1 VTSDPVSVQV
11 VGDEASGDT
20 RPVAGESVLEIRDLN
35 VTFKTEDGPV
45 YAVRGINLDVAA
57 GEVLGIVGESGS
69 GKSVTSLAVMGLL
82 PPTAQISGSV
92 LLLGA
97 ELLGLSEKGLAKLRG
112 DEIAMIFQD
121 PMSSLNPVLTIADQI
136 MEPLRQHQGLSARA
150 ARRQAIE
157 LLEMVRISDAS
168 RRIDDYP
175 HRLSGGMRQRVM
187 IAIAVACRPKLLIA
201 DEPTTAL
208 DVTIQSQILEL
219 LRDLQ
224 REIGMSVILITHDLG
239 VVAEFAQRVVVMYA
253 GRVVESAPV
262 GALFAR
268 PMHPYTEGLIR
279 AVPNLDEDVYRL
291 ATIPGNIPDPSASIA
306 GCRFNPRCREA
317 VRSCMEE
324 TPALVSAGAGHVA
337 RCPPR
342 VAAGEPA

>member
-1 VTSDPVSVQV
+1 MTEQALLSVENLTVQFRGDAGWV
-11 VGDEASGDT
+11 NAIEGVDFAVG
-20 RPVAGESVLEIRDLN
+20 PGEC
-35 VTFKTEDGPV
+35 
-45 YAVRGINLDVAA
+45 
-57 GEVLGIVGESGS
+57 LGIVGESGS
-69 GKSVTSLAVMGLL
+69 GKSVSALSILKLHNRANTRYASGAVRYDGRDLL
-82 PPTAQISGSV
+82 TLPNRQLRRV
-92 LLLGA
+92 
-97 ELLGLSEKGLAKLRG
+97 RG

-342 VAAGEPA
+342 VAAGEPV

>member
-1 VTSDPVSVQV
+1 MTEQALLSVENLTVQFRGDAGWV
-11 VGDEASGDT
+11 NAIEGVDFAVG
-20 RPVAGESVLEIRDLN
+20 PGEC
-35 VTFKTEDGPV
+35 
-45 YAVRGINLDVAA
+45 
-57 GEVLGIVGESGS
+57 LGIVGESGS
-69 GKSVTSLAVMGLL
+69 GKSVSALSILKLHSRANTRYASGAVRYDGRDLL
-82 PPTAQISGSV
+82 TLPNRQ
-92 LLLGA
+92 
-97 ELLGLSEKGLAKLRG
+97 LRRVRG
-112 DEIAMIFQD
+112 GEIAMIFQD

-239 VVAEFAQRVVVMYA
+239 VVAEVAQRVVVMYA

-324 TPALVSAGAGHVA
+324 TPALVSAGAGHIA

-342 VAAGEPA
+342 VAAGEPV

>member
-1 VTSDPVSVQV
+1 MTEQALLSVENLTVQFRGDAGWV
-11 VGDEASGDT
+11 NAIEGVDFAVG
-20 RPVAGESVLEIRDLN
+20 PGEC
-35 VTFKTEDGPV
+35 
-45 YAVRGINLDVAA
+45 
-57 GEVLGIVGESGS
+57 LGIVGESGS
-69 GKSVTSLAVMGLL
+69 GKSVSALSILKLHSRANTRYASGAVRYDGRDLL
-82 PPTAQISGSV
+82 TLPNRQ
-92 LLLGA
+92 
-97 ELLGLSEKGLAKLRG
+97 LRRVRG
-112 DEIAMIFQD
+112 GEIAMIFQD

-324 TPALVSAGAGHVA
+324 TPALVSAGAGHIA

-342 VAAGEPA
+342 VAAGEPV

>member
-1 VTSDPVSVQV
+1 MTEQALLSVENLTVQFRGDAGWV
-11 VGDEASGDT
+11 NAIEGVDFAVG
-20 RPVAGESVLEIRDLN
+20 PGEC
-35 VTFKTEDGPV
+35 
-45 YAVRGINLDVAA
+45 
-57 GEVLGIVGESGS
+57 LGIVGESGS
-69 GKSVTSLAVMGLL
+69 GKSVSALSILKLHSRANTRYASGAVRYDGRDLL
-82 PPTAQISGSV
+82 TLPNRQ
-92 LLLGA
+92 
-97 ELLGLSEKGLAKLRG
+97 LRRVRG
-112 DEIAMIFQD
+112 GEIAMIFQD
-121 PMSSLNPVLTIADQI
+121 PMSSPNPVLTIADQI

-150 ARRQAIE
+150 ARRQAIG
-157 LLEMVRISDAS
+157 LLELVRRAAAP
-168 RRIDDYP
+168 RRIDHDP

-201 DEPTTAL
+201 DEPPTAL
-208 DVTIQSQILEL
+208 DVTIQSQILAL

-291 ATIPGNIPDPSASIA
+291 ATIPGNIPDPLASIA
-306 GCRFNPRCREA
+306 GCRLYQPSRDA
-317 VRSCMEE
+317 VRSCMEQ
-324 TPALVSAGAGHVA
+324 TPALVSAGAGHIA

-342 VAAGEPA
+342 VG

>member
-1 VTSDPVSVQV
+1 MTEQALLSVENLTVQFRGDAGWV
-11 VGDEASGDT
+11 NAIEGVDFAVG
-20 RPVAGESVLEIRDLN
+20 PGEC
-35 VTFKTEDGPV
+35 
-45 YAVRGINLDVAA
+45 
-57 GEVLGIVGESGS
+57 LGIVGESGS
-69 GKSVTSLAVMGLL
+69 GKSVSALSILKLHSYANTRYASGAVRYDGRDLL
-82 PPTAQISGSV
+82 TLPNRQ
-92 LLLGA
+92 
-97 ELLGLSEKGLAKLRG
+97 LRRVRG
-112 DEIAMIFQD
+112 GEIAMIFQD

-262 GALFAR
+262 DALFAR

-291 ATIPGNIPDPSASIA
+291 ATIPGNIPDPSVSIA

-324 TPALVSAGAGHVA
+324 TPALVSAGAGHIA

>member
-1 VTSDPVSVQV
+1 MTEQALLSVENLTVQFRGDAGWV
-11 VGDEASGDT
+11 NAIEGVDFAVG
-20 RPVAGESVLEIRDLN
+20 PGEC
-35 VTFKTEDGPV
+35 
-45 YAVRGINLDVAA
+45 
-57 GEVLGIVGESGS
+57 LGIVGESGS
-69 GKSVTSLAVMGLL
+69 GKSVSALSILKLHNRANTRYASGAVRYDGRDLL
-82 PPTAQISGSV
+82 TLPNRQ
-92 LLLGA
+92 
-97 ELLGLSEKGLAKLRG
+97 LRRVRG
-112 DEIAMIFQD
+112 GEIAMIFQD

-342 VAAGEPA
+342 VAAGEPV

>member
-1 VTSDPVSVQV
+1 
-11 VGDEASGDT
+11 
-20 RPVAGESVLEIRDLN
+20 
-35 VTFKTEDGPV
+35 
-45 YAVRGINLDVAA
+45 VRG
-57 GEVLGIVGESGS
+57 G
-69 GKSVTSLAVMGLL
+69 
-82 PPTAQISGSV
+82 
-92 LLLGA
+92 
-97 ELLGLSEKGLAKLRG
+97 
-112 DEIAMIFQD
+112 EIAMIFQD

-168 RRIDDYP
+168 RRVDDYP

-291 ATIPGNIPDPSASIA
+291 PTIPGNIPDPSESIA

-324 TPALVSAGAGHVA
+324 TPALVSVGAGHVA